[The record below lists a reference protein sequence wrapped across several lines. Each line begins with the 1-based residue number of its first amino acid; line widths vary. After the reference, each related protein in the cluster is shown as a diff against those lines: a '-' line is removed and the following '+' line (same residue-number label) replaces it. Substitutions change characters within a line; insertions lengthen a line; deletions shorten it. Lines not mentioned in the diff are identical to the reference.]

1 MRTGVQGLNAAA
13 GPVSDL
19 LVRKGYTAG
28 YDRRLRHP
36 AWVRPPS
43 FCEIRRTLTGH
54 QTAEH
59 LTLASLG
66 KSALAEPVSADE
78 AGDRSRS
85 QFKEDEAIPALF
97 RARLK
102 DYFRSGYDRGH
113 MVPAADCKSS
123 QVRGPVYRAQRV
135 C

>member
-1 MRTGVQGLNAAA
+1 VLAGVRTGAQALNAPA

-36 AWVRPPS
+36 AWVHSLLFPGT
-43 FCEIRRTLTGH
+43 RRGLTEH

-66 KSALAEPVSADE
+66 KSALAEPISADE

-113 MVPAADCKSS
+113 MCVF
-123 QVRGPVYRAQRV
+123 RPVCGRR
-135 C
+135 